1 MTLAGAGVDSDG
13 RSPKVDAG
21 GAVSVS
27 EFVVGIGIGP
37 SLLVSQEGLRL
48 RHAPKFHI

>member
-27 EFVVGIGIGP
+27 EFVGIGIGP